1 MTTIIGNGTVLSGGE
16 RPAVLA
22 DGGVAWEGDRVVAVD
37 RMAALRAHYPEA
49 EVVNARG
56 GLILPGFVNL
66 HHHFYSA
73 LARGLDPGFQPRGF
87 GEVLE
92 GLWWRLDRSLDQD
105 AVRVSAR
112 LTLAACI
119 RAGCTTVF
127 DHHASPACIAGILD
141 AIADEVAGAGL
152 SAVLCYE
159 ASDRNGHD
167 EAIAGVEENA
177 DFCARHLAHPTIRG
191 LMGLHASFTVSDE
204 TLAATARLRPH
215 GVGVHLHLAEDP
227 IDVRVST
234 ALYGSGPLQ
243 RLEAAGLLDGHAL
256 LAHGIHLATDE
267 LDRIAA
273 AGAVLIHNPESNA
286 NNGVG
291 RLDVVAA
298 HRAGCLVALGTDGM
312 GSSML
317 AALRFAFLAQR
328 AAYRDPRVGFEVHP
342 ILLAATSRTA
352 GRFLDE
358 PLLGELCSGAPA
370 DIAVIDAPPPTPIS
384 PESTFGHLVYGAAGA
399 AVRHTVARG
408 KVLMRD
414 FELLTVDLE
423 ETAREARE
431 IAPRVWERFH
441 ALGACGA

>member
-1 MTTIIGNGTVLSGGE
+1 MTTIIGNGTVLTGGE
-16 RPAVLA
+16 QPAVITDA
-22 DGGVAWEGDRVVAVD
+22 GVAWQGDRIQAVD
-37 RMAALRAHYPEA
+37 RMAALRASYPEA
-49 EVVNARG
+49 EIVDARG

-87 GEVLE
+87 GELLE

-127 DHHASPACIAGILD
+127 DHHASPACIAGSLD

-167 EAIAGVEENA
+167 EAIAGVDENA
-177 DFCARHLAHPTIRG
+177 DFCGRHLTHPTIRG
-191 LMGLHASFTVSDE
+191 VMGLHASFTVSDE

-215 GVGVHLHLAEDP
+215 GVGVHLHVAEDP
-227 IDVRVST
+227 LDVRVST
-234 ALYGSGPLQ
+234 ALYGSGPVQ
-243 RLEAAGLLDGHAL
+243 RLEAAGLLDGQAL
-256 LAHGIHLATDE
+256 LAHGIHLAADA
-267 LDRIAA
+267 LDRVAA

-298 HRAGCLVALGTDGM
+298 HRAGCRLALGTDGM

-317 AALRFAFLAQR
+317 AALRFSFLALR
-328 AAYRDPRVGFEVHP
+328 AAYRDPRIGFEVHP
-342 ILLAATSRTA
+342 TLLEATSRAA
-352 GRFLDE
+352 GRFFGE
-358 PLLGELCSGAPA
+358 PLLGGLGPGAPA
-370 DIAVIDAPPPTPIS
+370 DIAVIEAPPPAPIS
-384 PESTFGHLVYGAAGA
+384 PENTFGHLVYGTAGA

-408 KVLMRD
+408 RVLMRD
-414 FELLTVDLE
+414 FELLTIDLE
-423 ETAREARE
+423 DTARAARE

-441 ALGACGA
+441 SLPAPTR

>member
-1 MTTIIGNGTVLSGGE
+1 MTTIVGNGTVLGGGE

-22 DGGVAWEGDRVVAVD
+22 DGGVAWEGDRIQAID
-37 RMAALRAHYPEA
+37 RTAALRARYPDA
-49 EVVNARG
+49 DVVDARG

-73 LARGLDPGFQPRGF
+73 LARGLDPGFAPRGF
-87 GEVLE
+87 GEMLE
-92 GLWWRLDRSLDQD
+92 GLWWRLDRSLDED

-112 LTLAACI
+112 LTLADCI

-127 DHHASPACIAGILD
+127 DHHASPRCIAGSLD
-141 AIADEVAGAGL
+141 AIASEVAAAGL

-191 LMGLHASFTVSDE
+191 VMGLHASFTVSDD
-204 TLAATARLRPH
+204 TLAATARLRPP
-215 GVGVHLHLAEDP
+215 GVGVHLHVAEDSL
-227 IDVRVST
+227 DMRVST
-234 ALYGSGPLQ
+234 ALYGSGPVH
-243 RLEAAGLLDGHAL
+243 RLEVTGLLDDRSL
-256 LAHGIHLATDE
+256 LAHGIHLAADE
-267 LDRIAA
+267 LDRVAA

-298 HRAGCLVALGTDGM
+298 HRAGCRLALGTDGM

-342 ILLAATSRTA
+342 TLLAATSHAA
-352 GRFLDE
+352 GRFFGE
-358 PLLGELCSGAPA
+358 PLLGELAPGAPA
-370 DIAVIDAPPPTPIS
+370 DIAVIDPPPPTPVEPDRI
-384 PESTFGHLVYGAAGA
+384 FGHLVYGAAGA

-408 KVLMRD
+408 RVLMRD
-414 FELLTVDLE
+414 FELLTLDLE
-423 ETAREARE
+423 DTAREARE
-431 IAPRVWERFH
+431 IAPRVWKRFH
-441 ALGACGA
+441 ALPMPTP

>member
-1 MTTIIGNGTVLSGGE
+1 MTTIIGNGTVLCGGE

-37 RMAALRAHYPEA
+37 RMTALRALYPEA
-49 EVVNARG
+49 EVMDARG

-87 GEVLE
+87 GELLE
-92 GLWWRLDRSLDQD
+92 GLWWRLDRSLDEQ

-112 LTLAACI
+112 LTLADCI
-119 RAGCTTVF
+119 RCGCTTVF
-127 DHHASPACIAGILD
+127 DHHASPRFIAGSLD
-141 AIADEVAGAGL
+141 VIADEVAAAGL
-152 SAVLCYE
+152 TAVLCYE

-177 DFCARHLAHPTIRG
+177 DFCGRHLAHPTIRG
-191 LMGLHASFTVSDE
+191 VMGLHASFTVSDE
-204 TLAATARLRPH
+204 TLAATARLRPA
-215 GVGVHLHLAEDP
+215 GSGVHLHVAEDP
-227 IDVRVST
+227 LDARVST
-234 ALYGSGPLQ
+234 ALYGSGPVQ
-243 RLEAAGLLDGHAL
+243 RLEAAGLLDGQAL
-256 LAHGIHLATDE
+256 LAHGIHLTADE

-298 HRAGCLVALGTDGM
+298 HRAGCRVALGTDGM

-328 AAYRDPRVGFEVHP
+328 AAYRDPRIGFEVHP
-342 ILLAATSRTA
+342 SLLAATSRAA
-352 GRFLDE
+352 GHSLGE
-358 PLLGELCSGAPA
+358 PLLGDLTAGAPA
-370 DIAVIDAPPPTPIS
+370 DIAVIDAPPPTPIE
-384 PESTFGHLVYGAAGA
+384 PENVFGHLVYGAAHA
-399 AVRHTVARG
+399 PVRHTVARG

-423 ETAREARE
+423 ETAREARG

-441 ALGACGA
+441 ALPAPTS